1 MIKMQKHLLV
11 TAMLAVALAQPSAA
25 VDNDKALKSRFEALW
40 SRLSGQKISP
50 DIATSNGRIEA
61 QQILVAAK
69 LGGRV
74 AEIFV
79 EEGKSVEAGT
89 VLARMDTADLDA
101 ELAGD
106 KAKVRQSLTNEVEAD
121 ATIAQRQSELALAR
135 QEYERAKTM
144 SEKGSGTL
152 QQRDTRESQL
162 RVAEAALKSAIASRA
177 DAAAASEAA
186 QAEVARIQSQIDDSV
201 LKAPTRGRIEYK
213 LVQKGEVVSA
223 GAPIAT
229 MLDLTDVTMTIFVP
243 AKAAGQLA
251 IGDDARIILD
261 PIPQYVIPAT
271 VSFVASEAQ
280 FTPKTVETADERE
293 KLMFRVKLKIA
304 PELLK
309 DYESRIKTGIR
320 GIGYVRTNPATVWPG
335 ELQAKLPQ

>member
-1 MIKMQKHLLV
+1 M
-11 TAMLAVALAQPSAA
+11 
-25 VDNDKALKSRFEALW
+25 
-40 SRLSGQKISP
+40 
-50 DIATSNGRIEA
+50 
-61 QQILVAAK
+61 
-69 LGGRV
+69 
-74 AEIFV
+74 
-79 EEGKSVEAGT
+79 
-89 VLARMDTADLDA
+89 
-101 ELAGD
+101 
-106 KAKVRQSLTNEVEAD
+106 
-121 ATIAQRQSELALAR
+121 
-135 QEYERAKTM
+135 
-144 SEKGSGTL
+144 
-152 QQRDTRESQL
+152 
-162 RVAEAALKSAIASRA
+162 
-177 DAAAASEAA
+177 
-186 QAEVARIQSQIDDSV
+186 ARIQSQIDDSV

>member
-1 MIKMQKHLLV
+1 MKTMSKRLLV
-11 TAMLAVALAQPSAA
+11 TVMFAFALTQPSGAT
-25 VDNDKALKSRFEALW
+25 DNEKAFKTKFEALW
-40 SRLSGQKISP
+40 NRLAGQKLSP

-61 QQILVAAK
+61 QQILVSAK
-69 LGGRV
+69 LAGRV

-79 EEGKSVEAGT
+79 EEGKIVDAGT
-89 VLARMDTADLDA
+89 VLARMDTSDLDA
-101 ELAGD
+101 ELAGA
-106 KAKVRQSLTNEVEAD
+106 KAKVRQSLTSEVEAD
-121 ATIAQRQSELALAR
+121 ASITQRQSELALAK
-135 QEYERAKTM
+135 QEFERAKTM
-144 SEKGSGTL
+144 SETGSGTI
-152 QQRDTRESQL
+152 QQRDTRQSQE
-162 RVAEAALKSAIASRA
+162 RVAEAALKSAMASRA
-177 DAAAASEAA
+177 EAAAASEAA

-229 MLDLTDVTMTIFVP
+229 MLDLSDVTMTIFVS
-243 AKAAGQLA
+243 AHASGQLA
-251 IGDDARIILD
+251 IGDEARLILD

-280 FTPKTVETADERE
+280 FTPKTVETSDERE

-304 PELLK
+304 PDLLK
-309 DYESRIKTGIR
+309 GYENRVKTGIR
-320 GIGYVRTNPATVWPG
+320 GIGYVRTSPATAWPA